1 MTSPVTR
8 PIRDPSTPWRA
19 LCAFSVAA
27 MVWLALMLPTHAAES
42 EPHVSAIS
50 TARLISA
57 ENGVL
62 PDTRYISAGLAI
74 TLEDTWKTYWRS
86 PGEVGLPPEITWDG
100 SENIADVQVLFPA
113 PTRFRAF
120 GIENFGYE
128 KAVTFPLKVTLAEPG
143 LPARLNAQANLLV
156 CADICVPEQFDL
168 SLPLPARSG
177 VDSASAGLIA
187 VAAAQ
192 VPEAPETRGV
202 TLSSAALINDGT
214 ALVVSIDAAQPW
226 QTPDIF
232 PEMGDFTAFGVPD
245 IRLEG
250 GTLWAQLP
258 ILSEPLTDAPP
269 LRLTITDGPLAVDMA
284 QVALSADPAPPPF
297 ETASAADTG
306 MAELAWIAL
315 IAVLG
320 GLILNVMPCV
330 LPVLSIKFASALKAA
345 DQSPARVRGGFLM
358 SAAGVLAFMWLLAAG
373 TLAARSMGVSVGWGL
388 QFQNPYFLTG
398 MLLILAVFAA
408 NLAGL
413 FEIALPQSWMTR
425 MASDKGPGYA
435 GDFATGAFAAVLA
448 TPCSAPF
455 LGTAIAFA
463 MTGRPIDIVVIFT
476 ALGIG
481 LALPYLA
488 VAAAP
493 GLVRYLPKPGGWM
506 IGVKWI
512 LAGLLALTAAWLL
525 WVLNGVA
532 GPSAVVWVSMT
543 LLVLVLLLSA
553 TGRRIGRARGILAV
567 TTVVLAFFLPLA
579 PAPAT
584 SGAALADT
592 AWVPFAR
599 ADIPRR
605 VATGE
610 VVFVDVTADWCLTC
624 KANKALVLDRN
635 PVAGLLA
642 SERVTAMRADWTRP
656 SDAISA
662 FLESFGRFGIPFN
675 VVYGPAAPEGIALPE
690 ILTSEAVEEAL
701 RRAGMDRIAASN

>member
-1 MTSPVTR
+1 MTR
-8 PIRDPSTPWRA
+8 PNRDPLTPWRA
-19 LCAFSVAA
+19 ICIASVAA
-27 MVWLALMLPTHAAES
+27 MIWLAVLQPSGAAES

-62 PDTRYISAGLAI
+62 PDTRYISAGLAV
-74 TLEDTWKTYWRS
+74 TLEDDWKTYWRS
-86 PGEVGLPPEITWDG
+86 PGEVGLPPEITWEG

-128 KAVTFPLKVTLAEPG
+128 KAVTFPLQVTLAEPG
-143 LPARLNAQANLLV
+143 LPAQLNAQASLLV
-156 CADICVPEQFDL
+156 CADICVPEQFEL
-168 SLPLPARSG
+168 SLPLPASSG

-187 VAAAQ
+187 AAAAQ
-192 VPEAPETRGV
+192 VPEAPEAQGV
-202 TLSSAALINDGT
+202 TLSSAALTDDGT
-214 ALVVSIDAAQPW
+214 ALVVSVNALRTW
-226 QTPDIF
+226 QNPDIF
-232 PEMGDFTAFGVPD
+232 PEMGDFTAFGRPD
-245 IRLEG
+245 IRVEG

-258 ILSEPLTDAPP
+258 ILSDPVTDPLA
-269 LRLTITDGPLAVDMA
+269 LRLTLTDGPLALDLA
-284 QVALSADPAPPPF
+284 NVALGTEPASPPYDTTP
-297 ETASAADTG
+297 TAGTG
-306 MAELAWIAL
+306 IAELAWIAL
-315 IAVLG
+315 VAILG

-373 TLAARSMGVSVGWGL
+373 TLAARGMGVSVGWGL

-413 FEIALPQSWMTR
+413 FDIALPQSWMTR
-425 MASDKGPGYA
+425 MASDKGPGYV

-463 MTGRPIDIVVIFT
+463 MTGRPVDIVVIFT

-506 IGVKWI
+506 MMVKWC
-512 LAGLLALTAAWLL
+512 LAGLLGLTAAWLL

-532 GPSAVVWVSMT
+532 GPSAVAWVAVT
-543 LLVLVLLLSA
+543 LSLLVLLLSGA
-553 TGRRIGRARGILAV
+553 GRRLGRARGLLAI

-579 PAPAT
+579 PAPST
-584 SGAALADT
+584 TGPALADT

-605 VATGE
+605 VASGE
-610 VVFVDVTADWCLTC
+610 VIFVDVTADWCLTC

-635 PVAGLLA
+635 PVADLLA

-656 SDAISA
+656 SDAISTY
-662 FLESFGRFGIPFN
+662 LESFGRFGIPFN

-690 ILTSEAVEEAL
+690 ILTSEAVEDAL
-701 RRAGMDRIAASN
+701 RQAGMARIAAAN